1 MFKKGNHVIFNHEE
15 NFKTAEE
22 LIDFFQKNPFFRTTR
37 IWDANTTGR
46 GNHIY
51 RGQADAEWNLKP
63 SVFRS
68 HNALDN
74 FTQQPPGKYTPK
86 SKIMWLGLH
95 LHAELRSV
103 FIFLEAAD
111 KLGIETP
118 IDYARIK
125 DHYEL
130 IYSAMNDEDYDY
142 SEIFPNEKTLE
153 ELALAQHH
161 GVPTR
166 ILDWTESPLIACFF
180 AALEASSV
188 VSEEKRIKS
197 ENIAIAC
204 FNTNFFTKSEE
215 IIKVSAP
222 RHRNNFLRLQ
232 QGVFTH
238 VPRAN
243 DYFINNEKWPSIED
257 IVQNTPELSGA
268 LKKYY
273 LPTSEADAMLKI
285 LFDYGITTYQL
296 MPSLDNIAKSYTY
309 ISRIFNK
316 T

>member
-1 MFKKGNHVIFNHEE
+1 VIFNHEE
-15 NFKTAEE
+15 HFETAEDM
-22 LIDFFQKNPFFRTTR
+22 IDFFQKSSFFRTSK
-37 IWDANTTGR
+37 IWEANTIGR
-46 GNHIY
+46 GHHIY
-51 RGQADAEWNLKP
+51 RGQADAEWALKP

-68 HNALDN
+68 DDALVN
-74 FTQQPPGKYTPK
+74 FTPQPPGTYTPD
-86 SKIMWLGLH
+86 SKTMWLGLH
-95 LHAELRSV
+95 LHAELRSI

-118 IDYARIK
+118 IDYSRIN
-125 DHYEL
+125 DHYKL
-130 IYSAMNDEDYDY
+130 IYSALNNGNYDY

-153 ELALAQHH
+153 EMALAQHH

-166 ILDWTESPLIACFF
+166 ILDWSESPLIACFF
-180 AALEASSV
+180 AALGASSIASKDV
-188 VSEEKRIKS
+188 RVMSK
-197 ENIAIAC
+197 NIAITC

-232 QGVFTH
+232 QGIFTH
-238 VPRAN
+238 IPKAN
-243 DYFINNEKWPSIED
+243 DYFIKNEEWPSIED
-257 IVQNTPELSGA
+257 VVENTAKLNGA

-285 LFDYGITTYQL
+285 LFDYGITTHQL
-296 MPSLDNIAKSYTY
+296 MPSLDNIAKSYAY
-309 ISRIFNK
+309 ASHIFKK